1 MESKVKFLDDLPTEN
16 DELELHKNIATTIKE
31 IIKLIEDKS
40 KKIIALFGPWG
51 SGKSTV
57 IEILKIDEEIK
68 RDEEIKKSK
77 SIFIFDSWSHKGEFL
92 KRAFLLN
99 LAKSL
104 EIEKEEYT
112 KDNNEDKITIET
124 VLTRKVINK
133 TVSSKPLYS
142 LNNYIKILTGLLLF
156 SIIIGAFLSIVEY
169 FIMPLLEFG
178 KSFIISLFS
187 EETFERL
194 HFFIKKITLLFIII
208 IIGGIL
214 FAKRN
219 FDKILTDFINFY
231 FLKKTNITEFHTTKE
246 DLDFTNYDYENY
258 LNYILDK
265 SKAGENGKFIIVFD
279 NLDRVDDDVVLN
291 TLSFIQ
297 LTNEI
302 IERYNKNNKRYNKNN
317 RIYFLIPIDKERLEN
332 IVKTM
337 ITEDENREEKFA
349 KDFLEKLFP
358 YKVNIPNIYHSNWR
372 KFFSDKIK
380 ESFGSYINE
389 EDIFFIRRVFER
401 SITKSKEKSLTPR
414 EIKNFINSLVENY
427 LYWKYRE
434 DSIDIKLQALYVA
447 LYNYFFKEFKK
458 YIENIDNIERYIENI
473 NNIKSGNK
481 YEFEDILNIAKEK
494 FDKKEINEAIL
505 KQYYKVEEIYTLFVE
520 NVIKAIEDEKS
531 GDLKNIVNIFKDEN
545 KVVRLLE
552 EILSQKEDEFGK
564 DINFLMKLY
573 KSLKKIKFYEMSKK
587 IVNPILE
594 GIIKNT
600 DTLSKL
606 KLDVDKFSEIL
617 ENNENIKKLFID
629 KSIEIITTNLKEKGN
644 E

>member
-40 KKIIALFGPWG
+40 KKIIALFGAWG

-57 IEILKIDEEIK
+57 IEILKRDKEI
-68 RDEEIKKSK
+68 K

-156 SIIIGAFLSIVEY
+156 SIIIGAFLNIVEY

-302 IERYNKNNKRYNKNN
+302 IERYIEKYNKNN

-372 KFFSDKIK
+372 KFFSNKIK
-380 ESFGSYINE
+380 ESFGSCINE

-434 DSIDIKLQALYVA
+434 DREDSIDIKLQALYVA

-458 YIENIDNIERYIENI
+458 YIENIDNIE
-473 NNIKSGNK
+473 SGNK

-520 NVIKAIEDEKS
+520 NVIKAIEDENS
-531 GDLKNIVNIFKDEN
+531 EDLKNIFNIFKDEN
-545 KVVRLLE
+545 KVERLLE
-552 EILSQKEDEFGK
+552 EILNQKDEFRK
-564 DINFLMKLY
+564 DINSLMKLY
-573 KSLKKIKFYEMSKK
+573 KSLKEIGFYERSKR
-587 IVNPILE
+587 IVNPILKE
-594 GIIKNT
+594 IIK
-600 DTLSKL
+600 DTYTLLKL
-606 KLDVDKFSEIL
+606 KLHIREFSEIL
-617 ENNENIKKLFID
+617 EDNENIKTLFID
-629 KSIEIITTNLKEKGN
+629 KSVEIITTNLKEKGN

>member
-40 KKIIALFGPWG
+40 KKIIALFGAWG

-57 IEILKIDEEIK
+57 IEILKSDEEIK

-156 SIIIGAFLSIVEY
+156 SIIIGAFLNIVEY

-194 HFFIKKITLLFIII
+194 HFFIKKSILLI

-231 FLKKTNITEFHTTKE
+231 FLKKTNITESHTTKE

-265 SKAGENGKFIIVFD
+265 SKAKAGENGKFIIVFD

-302 IERYNKNNKRYNKNN
+302 IERYNKNNKRYNKNNKRYNKNN

-427 LYWKYRE
+427 LYWKDR
-434 DSIDIKLQALYVA
+434 IDIKLQVLYVA

-458 YIENIDNIERYIENI
+458 YIENIDNIE
-473 NNIKSGNK
+473 SGNK

-505 KQYYKVEEIYTLFVE
+505 KQYYKVEGIYTLFVE
-520 NVIKAIEDEKS
+520 NVIKAIEDENS
-531 GDLKNIVNIFKDEN
+531 EDLKNIFNIFKDEN
-545 KVVRLLE
+545 KVERLLE
-552 EILSQKEDEFGK
+552 EILNQKDEFRK
-564 DINFLMKLY
+564 DINSLMKLY
-573 KSLKKIKFYEMSKK
+573 KSLKEIGFYEMSKK
-587 IVNPILE
+587 ILNPILKE
-594 GIIKNT
+594 IIK
-600 DTLSKL
+600 DTYTLLKL
-606 KLDVDKFSEIL
+606 KLHIREFSEIL
-617 ENNENIKKLFID
+617 KDNKNIKTLFFD
-629 KSIEIITTNLKEKGN
+629 KSVEIITTNLKEKGN

>member
-40 KKIIALFGPWG
+40 KKIIALFGAWG

-57 IEILKIDEEIK
+57 IEILKRDKEI
-68 RDEEIKKSK
+68 K

-112 KDNNEDKITIET
+112 KNNNEDKITIET

-156 SIIIGAFLSIVEY
+156 SIIIGAFLNIVEY

-231 FLKKTNITEFHTTKE
+231 FLKKTNITESHTTKE

-302 IERYNKNNKRYNKNN
+302 IERYNKNN

-372 KFFSDKIK
+372 KFFSNKIK
-380 ESFGSYINE
+380 ESFGSCINE

-427 LYWKYRE
+427 LYWKYREDRE

-520 NVIKAIEDEKS
+520 NVIKAIEDENS
-531 GDLKNIVNIFKDEN
+531 EDDLKNIFNIFKDEN
-545 KVVRLLE
+545 KVERLLE
-552 EILSQKEDEFGK
+552 EILNQKDEFRK
-564 DINFLMKLY
+564 DINSLMKLY
-573 KSLKKIKFYEMSKK
+573 KFLKEIGFYERSKR
-587 IVNPILE
+587 IVNPILKE
-594 GIIKNT
+594 IIKNT

-606 KLDVDKFSEIL
+606 KLHIGKFSEIL
-617 ENNENIKKLFID
+617 EDNENIKKLFID
-629 KSIEIITTNLKEKGN
+629 KSVEIIATNLKEKGN